1 MQVDSISARGSWLDA
16 VSTNEITQ
24 KFRSLVNMLHVV
36 ITFLKIPISQEK
48 EPNECLLHCRYTV
61 CTGILDISV
70 TSRAGFTSFD
80 CIWYGIV
87 I

>member
-24 KFRSLVNMLHVV
+24 KFRSLINTLHVV

-48 EPNECLLHCRYTV
+48 EPNECLLHYRYMYRHSGHF
-61 CTGILDISV
+61 CDE
-70 TSRAGFTSFD
+70 
-80 CIWYGIV
+80 
-87 I
+87 